1 MHRVAITG
9 LGAVTPVGNTV
20 PEMWENIKAGK
31 CGIGLITKFDTSEYK
46 VKVAAEVKDFDPS
59 AIMEKSEIRKSD
71 RFTQYAMAAAGE
83 AMNDCGL
90 VSGENIAPE
99 RFGVYF
105 GSGIGGMETFIADVI
120 KCHEGGP
127 RKVSPY
133 MVPAMIINMAAGTI
147 AIKYK
152 CKGPAIPVVTACATS
167 TNAIGEAYR
176 AIKHGYADAIIAGGS
191 ESAILPVSVAGF
203 ANMHALSESEDPAR
217 ASLPFN
223 VDREGFV
230 IGEGSAVM
238 ILEEMEHAKAR
249 GAKIYGELC
258 GYGST
263 CDAHHITAPDPEAEG
278 GSAAIK
284 MAYDESGV
292 DSDDIYINAHG
303 TGTKLNDASETVA
316 IKKALGEERAY
327 KVSVSSTKSMTGH
340 MLGAAGA
347 VEAVI
352 STLALR
358 DGIVPPT
365 INLDKQ
371 DPECDLNCTPNKA
384 VERELDLC
392 LSTSL
397 GFGGHNACV
406 AIKKAK

>member
-1 MHRVAITG
+1 MRVAITG
-9 LGAVTPVGNTV
+9 LGAVTPVGNSV

-31 CGIGLITKFDTSEYK
+31 CGIGYITKFDTADYK
-46 VKVAAEVKDFDPS
+46 VKVAAELKDFDPG
-59 AIMEKSEIRKSD
+59 AVMDKSEIRKSD
-71 RFTQYAMAAAGE
+71 RFTQYAMVAAAE

-90 VSGENIAPE
+90 VSGENIEAG

-105 GSGIGGMETFIADVI
+105 GSGIGGMETFINDVI

-127 RKVSPY
+127 RRVSPF

-191 ESAILPVSVAGF
+191 EAGILPVSVAGF
-203 ANMHALSESEDPAR
+203 ANMKALSESDDPMR

-223 VDREGFV
+223 AKRAGFV
-230 IGEGSAVM
+230 MGEGAAVM

-249 GAKIYGELC
+249 GAHIYGELC

-284 MAYDESGV
+284 MALDESGV

-303 TGTKLNDASETVA
+303 TGTSLNDASETVA
-316 IKKALGEERAY
+316 IKKALGTERAY

-365 INLDKQ
+365 INLDEQ
-371 DPECDLNCTPNKA
+371 DPACDLNCTPNVA
-384 VERELDLC
+384 VERGLDLC

-406 AIKKAK
+406 AIKRAE

>member
-1 MHRVAITG
+1 MRVAITG
-9 LGAVTPVGNTV
+9 LGAVTPVGNSV

-31 CGIGLITKFDTSEYK
+31 CGIGYITKFDTAEYK
-46 VKVAAEVKDFDPS
+46 VKVAAELKDFDPG
-59 AIMEKSEIRKSD
+59 AVMDKSEIRKSD
-71 RFTQYAMAAAGE
+71 RFTQYAMVAAAE

-90 VSGENIAPE
+90 VSGENIEAG

-105 GSGIGGMETFIADVI
+105 GSGIGGMETFINDVI

-127 RKVSPY
+127 RRVSPF

-191 ESAILPVSVAGF
+191 EAGILPVSVAGF
-203 ANMHALSESEDPAR
+203 ANMKALSESDDPMR

-223 VDREGFV
+223 AKRAGFV
-230 IGEGSAVM
+230 MGEGAAVM

-249 GAKIYGELC
+249 GAHIYGELC

-284 MAYDESGV
+284 MALDESGV

-303 TGTKLNDASETVA
+303 TGTSLNDASETVA
-316 IKKALGEERAY
+316 IKKALGTERAY

-365 INLDKQ
+365 INLDEQ
-371 DPECDLNCTPNKA
+371 DPACDLNCTPNVA
-384 VERELDLC
+384 VERKLDLC

-406 AIKKAK
+406 AIKRAE

>member
-1 MHRVAITG
+1 MRVAITG
-9 LGAVTPVGNTV
+9 LGAVTPVGNSAS
-20 PEMWENIKAGK
+20 EMWENIKAGK
-31 CGIGLITKFDTSEYK
+31 CGIGLITRFDTADFK
-46 VKVAAEVKDFDPS
+46 VKVAAEVKNFDPLTV
-59 AIMEKSEIRKSD
+59 MEKSEIRKSD
-71 RFTQYAMAAAGE
+71 RFTQFAMAATAE
-83 AMNDCGL
+83 AMEECGL

-105 GSGIGGMETFIADVI
+105 GSGIGGMETFVTDVI

-191 ESAILPVSVAGF
+191 EAAIIPVSVAGF
-203 ANMHALSESEDPAR
+203 TNMHALSESEDPMY

-223 VDREGFV
+223 VNRAGFV
-230 IGEGSAVM
+230 MGEGAAVM
-238 ILEEMEHAKAR
+238 VLEEMDHAKAR

-284 MAYDESGV
+284 MAYDEAGV

-316 IKKALGEERAY
+316 IKKALGEDRAY

-358 DGIVPPT
+358 DGVVPPT
-365 INLDKQ
+365 INLDRQ
-371 DPECDLNCTPNKA
+371 DPECDLNCTPNLA
-384 VERELDLC
+384 VERRLDLC

-406 AIKKAK
+406 AIKKAE

>member
-1 MHRVAITG
+1 MYRVAITG
-9 LGAVTPVGNTV
+9 LGAITPVGNSV
-20 PEMWENIKAGK
+20 PEMWESIKNGK
-31 CGIGLITKFDTSEYK
+31 CGIGEITKFDTSEFK
-46 VKVAAEVKDFDPS
+46 VKVAAEVKNFDP
-59 AIMEKSEIRKSD
+59 ATVMDKSQVRKSD
-71 RFTQYAMAAAGE
+71 RFTQFAVAAAAE
-83 AMNDCGL
+83 AMNDSGL
-90 VSGENIAPE
+90 VSGENIDAN

-105 GSGIGGMETFIADVI
+105 GSGIGGMETFINDVI
-120 KCHEGGP
+120 KCHESGP
-127 RKVSPY
+127 KKVSPF

-191 ESAILPVSVAGF
+191 EAAILPVSVAGF
-203 ANMHALSESEDPAR
+203 ANMKALTESEDPMK
-217 ASLPFN
+217 ASIPFN
-223 VDREGFV
+223 KNRSGFV
-230 IGEGSAVM
+230 MGEGAGVL

-249 GAKIYGELC
+249 GTKIYAELC

-263 CDAHHITAPDPEAEG
+263 CDAHHITAPDPEADG
-278 GSAAIK
+278 GAEAIRQ
-284 MAYDESGV
+284 AYLESGI
-292 DSDDIYINAHG
+292 DSDDIYVNAHG
-303 TGTKLNDASETVA
+303 TSTSLNDKSETVA

-327 KVSVSSTKSMTGH
+327 KVNVSSTKSMTGH

-347 VEAVI
+347 VEAII

-358 DGIVPPT
+358 EDIVPPT
-365 INLDKQ
+365 IGLDEQ
-371 DPECDLNCTPNKA
+371 DEECDLNCTPNTA
-384 VERELDLC
+384 VERNLDLC

-406 AIKKAK
+406 AIKKA

>member
-1 MHRVAITG
+1 MQRVAITG
-9 LGAVTPVGNTV
+9 LGAVTPVGNSI
-20 PEMWENIKAGK
+20 PEMWENIKNGK
-31 CGIGLITKFDTSEYK
+31 CGIESITKFDTTEFK

-59 AIMEKSEIRKSD
+59 TVMEKSDIRKSD
-71 RFTQYAMAAAGE
+71 RFTQFAVAAAAE
-83 AMNDCGL
+83 AIKDCGL
-90 VSGENIAPE
+90 VSGENIDPK

-105 GSGIGGMETFIADVI
+105 GSGIGGMETFIGDVI
-120 KCHEGGP
+120 KCHESGP
-127 RKVSPY
+127 RKVSPF

-152 CKGPAIPVVTACATS
+152 CQGPAIPVVTACATS

-176 AIKHGYADAIIAGGS
+176 AVKHGYADAIIAGGS
-191 ESAILPVSVAGF
+191 EAAILPVSLAGF
-203 ANMHALSESEDPAR
+203 ANMKALSETEDPMR
-217 ASLPFN
+217 ASIPFN
-223 VDREGFV
+223 VNRNGFV
-230 IGEGSAVM
+230 MGEGAAVM
-238 ILEEMEHAKAR
+238 VIEEMEHAKAR

-263 CDAHHITAPDPEAEG
+263 CDAYHITAPDPEAEMG
-278 GSAAIK
+278 AAAIRQ
-284 MAYDESGV
+284 AYEESGV
-292 DSDDIYINAHG
+292 ESDDIYINAHG
-303 TGTKLNDASETVA
+303 TSTKLNDASETVA
-316 IKKALGEERAY
+316 IKKALGEELAY

-352 STLALR
+352 STLALN

-365 INLDKQ
+365 IGLDNQ
-371 DPECDLNCTPNKA
+371 DPECDLDCTPNTA
-384 VERELDLC
+384 VKRDLKLC

-406 AIKKAK
+406 AIKKVN